1 LNRIIRI
8 EVNNANKKTTS
19 ISKKGTGSAG
29 LRLAE
34 TKRSIAKPMPE
45 TNKEHL
51 AAEGLTVWQ
60 KETHFAGDKLAY
72 SVKEAAEALGVS
84 NWYIRDEMAQGKL
97 AFSCPRGRQMIPRWE
112 LIRYLEA
119 SINTTG
125 HPSTEHEG
133 FAAARVAELQRVGKR
148 KQVMA

>member
-1 LNRIIRI
+1 MRT
-8 EVNNANKKTTS
+8 KTTS
-19 ISKKGTGSAG
+19 SINKQGTGSAG

-34 TKRSIAKPMPE
+34 KNHSINKPMPE

-51 AAEGLTVWQ
+51 AAEGMTVWQ
-60 KETHFAGDKLAY
+60 KEKHFTGDKLAY

-97 AFSCPRGRQMIPRWE
+97 AFSSPRGRQMIPRWE
-112 LIRYLEA
+112 LVRYLEA
-119 SINTTG
+119 SLNATLL
-125 HPSTEHEG
+125 PPTENDESK
-133 FAAARVAELQRVGKR
+133 AARAAELQRIAKR

>member
-1 LNRIIRI
+1 MR
-8 EVNNANKKTTS
+8 AKKTTS

-97 AFSCPRGRQMIPRWE
+97 AFACPRGRQMIPRWE
-112 LIRYLEA
+112 LIRYLE
-119 SINTTG
+119 SSLNTNG
-125 HPSTEHEG
+125 MPAPGSDA
-133 FAAARVAELQRVGKR
+133 FAAARAAEQQRIAKR
-148 KQVMA
+148 KKIMA

>member
-1 LNRIIRI
+1 MRT
-8 EVNNANKKTTS
+8 KKTTS
-19 ISKKGTGSAG
+19 ISKQGIGSAR
-29 LRLAE
+29 LLLAE
-34 TKRSIAKPMPE
+34 TKRSITKPMPE

-60 KETHFAGDKLAY
+60 KENHFSGDKLAY

-97 AFSCPRGRQMIPRWE
+97 AFSSPRGRQMIPRWE

-119 SINTTG
+119 SMNTTG
-125 HPSTEHEG
+125 LPATESVG
-133 FAAARVAELQRVGKR
+133 FAAARAAELQCVGKR